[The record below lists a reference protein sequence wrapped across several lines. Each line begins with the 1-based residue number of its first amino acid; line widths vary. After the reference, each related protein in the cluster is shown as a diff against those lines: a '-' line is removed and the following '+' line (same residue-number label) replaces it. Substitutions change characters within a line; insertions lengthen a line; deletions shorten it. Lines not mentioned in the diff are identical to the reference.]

1 MTSILDEA
9 KELTSGDHRRDYDAA
24 TPNHER
30 IAGAWNW
37 YLQARRDPF
46 APVSALDVA
55 HMMMLLKL
63 ARSCHTPK
71 RDNYVDIAGY
81 ARCGAEIAGFEE
93 Q

>member
-1 MTSILDEA
+1 MSILEEA
-9 KELTSGDHRRDYDAA
+9 LTLTSGDRRRDYDEAA
-24 TPNHER
+24 PNHER

-37 YLQARRDPF
+37 YLAARKDPN
-46 APVSALDVA
+46 APISALDA
-55 HMMMLLKL
+55 ASMMILLKI

-81 ARCGAEIAGFEE
+81 ARCAAEIAGFEE